1 MAKAMSSH
9 LMKTNIKTEI
19 LKKMGLSYILVHLK
33 KSGPGLYKHHIKGAV
48 SATPLF
54 LFTSG
59 DVVN

>member
-48 SATPLF
+48 SATP
-54 LFTSG
+54 
-59 DVVN
+59 